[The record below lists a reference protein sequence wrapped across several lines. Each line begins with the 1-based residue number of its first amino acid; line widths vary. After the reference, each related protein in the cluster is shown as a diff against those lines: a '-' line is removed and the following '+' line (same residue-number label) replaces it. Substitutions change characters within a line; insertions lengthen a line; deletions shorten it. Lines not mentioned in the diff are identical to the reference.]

1 MVNMARILTDTYF
14 VKYSMVVA
22 GIRTNGVE
30 KDVERNGSGV
40 FVISEYSV
48 SVTSEIHK
56 ILELELKG
64 EYPYYDI
71 PPYIKSLTIIDIRP
85 L

>member
-1 MVNMARILTDTYF
+1 MERRLTDTYF

-40 FVISEYSV
+40 FVIDEYDS
-48 SVTSEIHK
+48 IIYGIKK
-56 ILELELKG
+56 ILDMELRA
-64 EYPYYDI
+64 EYRFYDTTPYVSKLS
-71 PPYIKSLTIIDIRP
+71 IKEIRP